1 MSHDDNPAIDPVHA
15 LLAELGIV
23 DPIAIA
29 DAEGKHAEVITAYRG
44 GRLTEAAL
52 RHSMARSSDE
62 TDVDTF
68 DIKAFAP
75 EQNKR

>member
-1 MSHDDNPAIDPVHA
+1 MSHDDNPSIDPVHA

-29 DAEGKHAEVITAYRG
+29 DAQGKHAEVIAAYRG

-52 RHSMARSSDE
+52 RHSIARSSDE
-62 TDVDTF
+62 TDVDTLMIETA
-68 DIKAFAP
+68 DLDQS
-75 EQNKR
+75 ER

>member
-23 DPIAIA
+23 DPVAIA
-29 DAEGKHAEVITAYRG
+29 DAQGKHAEVIAAYRG

-52 RHSMARSSDE
+52 RHSISRSSDG

-68 DIKAFAP
+68 NIEPVNP